1 MIRRFGVL
9 VLVGSLFAAPIA
21 APAQPATKTWR
32 IGLFHVGLDHV
43 PPSLEP
49 LRAEL
54 KSLGYEE
61 GRNLTWNWQNLA
73 DEDAAR
79 ATARE
84 FARQPVDLIV
94 AFENQT
100 IRAAMAATSTIPIV
114 FLHVTD
120 PVADG
125 FVKSLS
131 HPGRNLTGP
140 SGWRALI
147 PKQVELFKE
156 MVPSLR
162 RLLVLTDPSDPVSPR
177 ALAEIRP
184 ASSTLKIDLVERRAG
199 DAPSI
204 ESLFRGLRRGD
215 VDGAFPLSPTIQTKF
230 SSLLVRLATERGVPL
245 YVHRKEW
252 VEQGALFSYG
262 PDYGEVGRVGARYV
276 DRILRGAKPA
286 DLPVEQM
293 DKLELVLNLKTA
305 KTLGLTMPQS
315 VLARADKVFQ

>member
-9 VLVGSLFAAPIA
+9 VLVGSLLAAPIVA
-21 APAQPATKTWR
+21 RAQPGTKTWR

-43 PPSLEP
+43 PPSLDP

-54 KSLGYEE
+54 RSLGYEE
-61 GRNLTWNWQNLA
+61 GRNVTMDWRNLP
-73 DEDAAR
+73 DESAAR
-79 ATARE
+79 ATALE
-84 FARQPVDLIV
+84 FARRPVDLIV

-100 IRAAMAATSTIPIV
+100 IRAAMAATNTIPIV

-131 HPGRNLTGP
+131 HPGANLTGP

-147 PKQVELFKE
+147 PKQVQLFKE
-156 MVPSLR
+156 MLPSLQ

-177 ALAEIRP
+177 VLAEARP
-184 ASSTLKIDLVERRAG
+184 AALTLKIDLVERAVG
-199 DAPSI
+199 GPEAI
-204 ESLFRGLRRGD
+204 EALFRGLRRAD
-215 VDGAFPLSPTIQTKF
+215 ADGVFPLSPTIQTKF
-230 SSLLVRLATERGVPL
+230 TALLVRLTAERGLPL
-245 YVHRKEW
+245 YAHRKEW
-252 VEQGALFSYG
+252 VEKGALFSYG
-262 PDYGEVGRVGARYV
+262 PDYTDVGRVGARYI

-293 DKLELVLNLKTA
+293 DKLELALNLKTA
-305 KTLGLTMPQS
+305 RALGLTMPAPIT
-315 VLARADKVFQ
+315 ARADRVFQ